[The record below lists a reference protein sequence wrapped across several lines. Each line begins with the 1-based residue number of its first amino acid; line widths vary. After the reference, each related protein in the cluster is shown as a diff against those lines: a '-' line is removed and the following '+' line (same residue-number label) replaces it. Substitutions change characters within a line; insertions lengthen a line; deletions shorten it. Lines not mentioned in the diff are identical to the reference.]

1 MCAGNLPFL
10 KKHTTIEIRRREGI
24 TWRIDVYDVGDA
36 MLLCIVGER
45 RWFSCSKIVL
55 ERRIVILV
63 WIPKGKL
70 KIEIQSLEDI
80 ILHRWWFCGV
90 RFCVVR
96 NGKFEICCVEVV
108 LDGRIW
114 MFVMFSNEKLT
125 NEIQCLEGI
134 FAWCLWCCFV
144 RNWNVWFLLVPI
156 FSESSLFILGWFFN
170 ERLPLTSGFWGHHL
184 TDVNDIGVCD
194 LVLLAIQIV
203 WILCSNLVS
212 EAGFDSRLIL
222 GDCLTHRCWWCW
234 DVIWEVGD
242 ERRFAQMRHQSGM
255 EDTISVAGSSL
266 LLHLWCDSVVQGP
279 RSIVHRIYHPWPA
292 LRQHQCTRQNWQS
305 SNYVSTPNQSQWC
318 SWFWF
323 VQPGAATSSTGY
335 IHAWSHPQGGKL
347 RRTSATFEAYFGVN
361 RGHLLA
367 LAVADHGAVIRWSK
381 GTAGGTFKLCGVRV
395 S

>member
-1 MCAGNLPFL
+1 MSGMRCCFVLLGREDGFL
-10 KKHTTIEIRRREGI
+10 VPRLSWREGLSFSYGFPKASWKLKFNHLRTSFCI
-24 TWRIDVYDVGDA
+24 VDDFAGCDFVLFAMENLRYVVSRWFWMAGFECSLCFQMKSWQMKFNALKASLHDVYDVVLFAIEMCDFCWFQSSQRAVFLFWVGFLTNVYHWHRGFEGIIWL
-36 MLLCIVGER
+36 MLMILGCVIWFCSQFKLCEFFVPILSR
-45 RWFSCSKIVL
+45 RQDL
-55 ERRIVILV
+55 ILV
-63 WIPKGKL
+63 W
-70 KIEIQSLEDI
+70 
-80 ILHRWWFCGV
+80 
-90 RFCVVR
+90 
-96 NGKFEICCVEVV
+96 
-108 LDGRIW
+108 
-114 MFVMFSNEKLT
+114 
-125 NEIQCLEGI
+125 
-134 FAWCLWCCFV
+134 
-144 RNWNVWFLLVPI
+144 
-156 FSESSLFILGWFFN
+156 
-170 ERLPLTSGFWGHHL
+170 FW
-184 TDVNDIGVCD
+184 V
-194 LVLLAIQIV
+194 IV
-203 WILCSNLVS
+203 WHIMQ
-212 EAGFDSRLIL
+212 R
-222 GDCLTHRCWWCW
+222 CW